1 MSRPPNYFAVLGVSR
16 ASSKEELKAARDR
29 AARAVHPDK
38 GGSAEAMAQVN
49 LAYKTLVN
57 PRDRRNYLILLG
69 ASGRRCDT
77 CSGTGVRRLQKGFR
91 KVPASICDA
100 CQGSGVIL

>member
-1 MSRPPNYFAVLGVSR
+1 MATPPNYFAVLGVSR

-69 ASGRRCDT
+69 ASGRKCDT

>member
-69 ASGRRCDT
+69 ASGRKCDT

>member
-38 GGSAEAMAQVN
+38 GGSAEAMAEVN

-69 ASGRRCDT
+69 ASGRKCDT